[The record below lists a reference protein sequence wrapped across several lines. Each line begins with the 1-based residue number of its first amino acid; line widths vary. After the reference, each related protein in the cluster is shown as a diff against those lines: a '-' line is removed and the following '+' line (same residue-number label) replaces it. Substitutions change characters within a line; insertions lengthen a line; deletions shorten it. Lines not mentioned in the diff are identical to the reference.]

1 MDVAGREGIPDGVG
15 EGYHNEIGVVSIILE
30 IKASKVAVVP
40 PVGVARFLG
49 TVHFEPVVV
58 VGPGAEAQTG
68 YFCHQ
73 EQGQQHSR
81 THLITTLRMSI

>member
-1 MDVAGREGIPDGVG
+1 M
-15 EGYHNEIGVVSIILE
+15 SIVLE
-30 IKASKVAVVP
+30 IKAPKVAVVP
-40 PVGVARFLG
+40 SAGVARFLG

-58 VGPGAEAQTG
+58 IDPGTEAQTG

-81 THLITTLRMSI
+81 THLITTLRMSIY

>member
-1 MDVAGREGIPDGVG
+1 MVS
-15 EGYHNEIGVVSIILE
+15 VVLE
-30 IKASKVAVVP
+30 KKAPKVAVVP
-40 PVGVARFLG
+40 PAGVARFLG

-58 VGPGAEAQTG
+58 VGSGAEAQTG

-81 THLITTLRMSI
+81 THAYNNSEDVKKLNRL